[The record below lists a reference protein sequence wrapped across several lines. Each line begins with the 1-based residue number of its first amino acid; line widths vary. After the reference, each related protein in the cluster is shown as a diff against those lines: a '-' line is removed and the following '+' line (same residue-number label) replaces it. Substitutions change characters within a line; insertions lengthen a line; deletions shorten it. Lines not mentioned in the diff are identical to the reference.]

1 MSEEI
6 SKHAENILNFVNEVK
21 KNKALMNN
29 IKDPKQAADVKSK
42 INVLFRNIKNES
54 SQIFNIVKIDA
65 NNIQKPAQSAI
76 PIPVPRPV
84 QNVPQP
90 VRVPSVPLSVP
101 QPEQKAKTFQP
112 EIPKPQS
119 AQASSVA
126 FPQPEIKSEIFRRLT
141 KEEKKKYLKDLNI
154 GYDELED
161 FVKQHTSKKK
171 IKVELKKPDYSI
183 YRPSEVGAFANKIM
197 KKKADILVKKYPKLF
212 KPLFDKFL
220 MVEMEMISRSYVS
233 LMLLFTVL
241 SFPFLILFFLALNF
255 AFNLNFVTILVIA
268 ILGTVCT
275 FVGFYFYPAS
285 LLGGKSKKIKLELP
299 FALVH
304 MSAVAGS
311 GAQPISIFELIAESS
326 EYPELRKEIKKI
338 LNYINLF
345 GYNLT
350 NALKNVAA
358 ATPSLELKELLN
370 GMISTIETGGD
381 LKDYLKEKAVDTL
394 NTYKLDR
401 KKQVEALA
409 TYSEVYTALLI
420 ASPLL
425 LLITLAIINSIGG
438 KIAGLPVTTA
448 AWIGILGFLP
458 LLNIGF
464 MVFVTSSQKGI

>member
-6 SKHAENILNFVNEVK
+6 SKHAEIILNYVNEIK
-21 KNKALMNN
+21 KNKNILNN
-29 IKDPKQAADVKSK
+29 IKDARQTADAKNK
-42 INVLFRNIKNES
+42 INALFNSIESES
-54 SQIFNIVKIDA
+54 SQIFNIIKIDSST
-65 NNIQKPAQSAI
+65 IKKPVQLNT
-76 PIPVPRPV
+76 PIPKPV
-84 QNVPQP
+84 QNIVLQKPPSAPPAPQ
-90 VRVPSVPLSVP
+90 
-101 QPEQKAKTFQP
+101 QKQEIKTQP
-112 EIPKPQS
+112 EIPKPKITS
-119 AQASSVA
+119 PVYM
-126 FPQPEIKSEIFRRLT
+126 PQPEIKSAIFRRLT
-141 KEEKKKYLKDLNI
+141 KEEKKGYLKDLNI
-154 GYDELED
+154 SYDELED

-183 YRPSEVGAFANKIM
+183 YRPSEVGAFANKFM
-197 KKKADILVKKYPKLF
+197 KKTADNLVAKYPKLF
-212 KPLFDKFL
+212 KLLFDKFL

-233 LMLLFTVL
+233 LMLLFTL
-241 SFPFLILFFLALNF
+241 LAFPFLILFFFALNF
-255 AFNLNFVTILVIA
+255 AFKLNFAVIFVIA
-268 ILGTVCT
+268 ILGTIAT

-358 ATPSLELKELLN
+358 TTQSPELKELLN

-381 LKDYLKEKAVDTL
+381 LKDYLKEKAIDTL

-409 TYSEVYTALLI
+409 TYSEVYTAILI

-425 LLITLAIINSIGG
+425 LLVTLAIINSIGG
-438 KIAGLPVTTA
+438 SFGGLGVTTI
-448 AWIGILGFLP
+448 AWIGIAGALP
-458 LLNIGF
+458 LLNVGF
-464 MVFVTSSQKGI
+464 MLFVNMSQKGI